1 MSTLWQSTI
10 AATPELE
17 RWLED
22 GGDISVGRLPRPAW
36 PIVAGSLARASL
48 ERRRSVLVF
57 VAAPERFADEL
68 RPWLNGRPSTSVFAE
83 VTVSFL
89 DRPPAFDE
97 SVNKRLEALSALA
110 AKEPSVVVASRRA
123 ITRQT
128 ISPQDLDTGTL
139 TLAPG
144 EGPDPITI
152 AGRLVEL
159 GYSREPLVEARGQFS
174 LRGGILDVFPTAA
187 DSPFRAEWS
196 GDVIETLRLFDPE
209 NQRSVMAVPE
219 ATIRTGKELLLGPER
234 GAAAVARLR
243 DSLSFEGMRGDVR
256 SEWEDELTR
265 LGAGAA
271 FPGVEFYAAYLDPS
285 HPSLLDHLPTD
296 AVILDFEPERQ
307 RAEARTMLEETDM
320 LAAAEACL
328 LYTSPSPRD

>member
-1 MSTLWQSTI
+1 MSSLWERTVAVAPS
-10 AATPELE
+10 LE
-17 RWLED
+17 RWLK
-22 GGDISVGRLPRPAW
+22 GGGELSAGRLPRPAW
-36 PIVAGSLARASL
+36 PIVAGSLARASI
-48 ERRRSVLVF
+48 EKGRSVLILVT
-57 VAAPERFADEL
+57 APERFADEL

-110 AKEPSVVVASRRA
+110 RSDIEPSVVVASRRA

-128 ISPQDLDTGTL
+128 ISPRDLETGTL
-139 TLAPG
+139 SLAPG
-144 EGPDPITI
+144 QGPDPVTI

-196 GDVIETLRLFDPE
+196 GDVVETLRLFDPE
-209 NQRSVMAVPE
+209 NQRSVMAIAE

-243 DSLSFEGMRGDVR
+243 ESLSFDSMRGDVR
-256 SEWEDELTR
+256 SEWEDELAR
-265 LGAGAA
+265 VGAGAA
-271 FPGVEFYAAYLDPS
+271 FPGVEFYAAYLDPT
-285 HPSLLDHLPTD
+285 HP
-296 AVILDFEPERQ
+296 
-307 RAEARTMLEETDM
+307 
-320 LAAAEACL
+320 
-328 LYTSPSPRD
+328 